1 MNKNMGFM
9 ASVLMIFALVVV
21 LVVYPTGFDFVD
33 EYIQLIPS
41 IILVFAGIYSAK
53 SDGNGVV
60 KTGACLASGVGFAY
74 MTGTLNT
81 MGILIPDLLTPAL
94 TLPYLQL
101 LIIVL
106 FGIVGVVISSE

>member
-1 MNKNMGFM
+1 MKRIG
-9 ASVLMIFALVVV
+9 LMLMLILLGSILPVQAQTVSE
-21 LVVYPTGFDFVD
+21 VD
-33 EYIQLIPS
+33 KDCLITRFP
-41 IILVFAGIYSAK
+41 
-53 SDGNGVV
+53 DGVV

-101 LIIVL
+101 LIIVF
-106 FGIVGVVISSE
+106 FGIIGVIL

>member
-1 MNKNMGFM
+1 MRKYDLGFM

-41 IILVFAGIYSAK
+41 IILVFAGIYGAK
-53 SDGNGVV
+53 GEGVV
-60 KTGACLASGVGFAY
+60 KTGACLAAGVGFAY

-101 LIIVL
+101 LIVVF
-106 FGIVGVVISSE
+106 FGIIGVIL